1 MPATPNGSLLRD
13 LGRAYDLM
21 QEGKYAESLELTLR
35 VQATATGA
43 RIRSGQLL
51 WQLAALHDL
60 LQQPA
65 PALRFIQEAVEFDPL
80 SLPTSR
86 SVEIIANNARKVLK
100 GLDSNDPTIPE
111 LYRLLLKVGEADGS
125 SHLAWGRHLLR
136 VGKPEEALGVL
147 RALTLLEPYDSAEAW
162 KLLAEVARRLDR
174 ADLVEEAETALEAG
188 RANEPPGLSVPDVR
202 PTVEA

>member
-1 MPATPNGSLLRD
+1 VPATLNGALLRD
-13 LGRAYDLM
+13 LSRAYDLM

-43 RIRSGQLL
+43 RIRSGQLV

-65 PALRFIQEAVEFDPL
+65 PALRFIQEAIKFDPL
-80 SLPTSR
+80 SLPSSR
-86 SVEIIANNARKVLK
+86 SLEIIATNARKVLT
-100 GLDSNDPTIPE
+100 GLDAADQSIPE
-111 LYRLLLKVGEADGS
+111 LYGLLMKAGEADAS
-125 SHLAWGRHLLR
+125 SHLAWARHLLQ

-147 RALTLLEPYDSAEAW
+147 RALTLLAPYDSAEAW

-174 ADLVEEAETALEAG
+174 PDLVGEAEAALEAG
-188 RANEPPGLSVPDVR
+188 SATEPSGLSVPDVR